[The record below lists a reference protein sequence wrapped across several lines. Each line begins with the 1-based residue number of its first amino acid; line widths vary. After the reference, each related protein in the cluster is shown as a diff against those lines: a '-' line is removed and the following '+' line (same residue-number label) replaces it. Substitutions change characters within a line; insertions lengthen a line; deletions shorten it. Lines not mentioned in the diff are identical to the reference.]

1 MHKTFIKEGSE
12 ELIVIYLLWDNMKI
26 VISDYKDSMMPT
38 HDVEL
43 EVLKKG
49 LGEDVEIVI
58 YEYTDEKKEEF
69 YEIIKDADALLTAF
83 IQFNR
88 EMFEHAPNIKVI
100 SINATG
106 YDNVDLSVAKSRH
119 IGVCPVGE
127 YCTIDVAEYTISLI
141 LSLVKNLKIYS
152 YDVEKNH
159 QWRYEVGEENKRIKD
174 LTLGIFGFGKIGK
187 AVAKRAIALGMRVLA
202 CDPFVDKEEA
212 VKLDVQIV
220 DIEHLLQEA
229 EVITNHMNLNE
240 SNYQF
245 FDLDK
250 FSQMTKKPYFINT
263 GRGACVVEEDLS
275 KALALGY
282 IKGAG
287 FDVLKDEHPDLAHH
301 ELVNKDNVIITPHA
315 AFYTSSSIAELQRI
329 STQNIVYYLTNQKNK
344 VFKLVSD

>member
-1 MHKTFIKEGSE
+1 
-12 ELIVIYLLWDNMKI
+12 MKI

-212 VKLDVQIV
+212 VKLDVEIV

>member
-1 MHKTFIKEGSE
+1 
-12 ELIVIYLLWDNMKI
+12 
-26 VISDYKDSMMPT
+26 
-38 HDVEL
+38 
-43 EVLKKG
+43 
-49 LGEDVEIVI
+49 
-58 YEYTDEKKEEF
+58 
-69 YEIIKDADALLTAF
+69 
-83 IQFNR
+83 
-88 EMFEHAPNIKVI
+88 MFEHAPNIKVI

-127 YCTIDVAEYTISLI
+127 YCTIDVAEYTMSLI

-159 QWRYEVGEENKRIKD
+159 QWRYEVGEENKRIQD